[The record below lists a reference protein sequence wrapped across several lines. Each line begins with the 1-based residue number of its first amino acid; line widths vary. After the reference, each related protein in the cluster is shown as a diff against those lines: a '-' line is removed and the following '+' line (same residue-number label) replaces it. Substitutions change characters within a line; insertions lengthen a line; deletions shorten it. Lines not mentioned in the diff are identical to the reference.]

1 MDRGAWPAV
10 VHGLTKSWTYVSNL
24 RFPSVSALV
33 SDASVTASWLLSVH
47 LVSVPCGLVSHSAQA
62 CCVSGSPR
70 TALAHRLY
78 ELKESIVLSHLLP
91 V

>member
-1 MDRGAWPAV
+1 M
-10 VHGLTKSWTYVSNL
+10 SNS
-24 RFPSVSALV
+24 RFPSVSTLV
-33 SDASVTASWLLSVH
+33 SDTSVTASWLLSIH
-47 LVSVPCGLVSHSAQA
+47 PISVPWGLVSHPAEA
-62 CCVSGSPR
+62 CRVSGSPR